1 MIKTTDNFRKAIY
14 WSMRKM
20 MAHADRYSP
29 AFSAEMYEKI
39 QNGEVPEKD
48 MWRYS
53 SFWYKNFDEM
63 AIKTMLRHIISK
75 WGPVSIEMEKAI
87 PEDREESDFD
97 YTYADSDNQ
106 ILQQSDFDMIDST
119 DDLETADEMD
129 NREQVKQEEQNTEIS
144 EQEEIDIDSI

>member
-1 MIKTTDNFRKAIY
+1 
-14 WSMRKM
+14 
-20 MAHADRYSP
+20 
-29 AFSAEMYEKI
+29 
-39 QNGEVPEKD
+39 
-48 MWRYS
+48 
-53 SFWYKNFDEM
+53 
-63 AIKTMLRHIISK
+63 
-75 WGPVSIEMEKAI
+75 MEKAI